1 MPKQETSSAATDPAG
16 SCGARM
22 SVREGVLLAVAALLA
37 GIVLRDASA
46 VLPVTFSQHALTP
59 SPSLLPPPPAGAC
72 LAALEA
78 ANAPSVAAAAAL
90 AAAGAAKEEAAALF
104 AAAERS
110 WAAANVT
117 REESLASSTVAGV
130 GRGAA
135 LPIADFSAR
144 SIPFGQVWS
153 RWDVPHGARHMTWL
167 ITGARL
173 IVGKR
178 QLVVK
183 SNADRPLNLAVRT
196 GSTSA
201 FLAEMSEP
209 PPCTHVLATG
219 LISTS
224 VSSVDW
230 NNFWHFNADDFFL
243 LLHALVNEHAAG
255 AAGVHAPP
263 SLFMSPPFS
272 VRDSA
277 DYSHIPPFEVAN
289 NLSRFI
295 NDEVRTFFG
304 QTPFSD
310 APNAVFWLRGG
321 GPEDTKLSR
330 GGGTEDARVVC
341 FDRVYLGSDTQCAV
355 IGVMDAADANRDEC
369 QGVYRMFRAAVAKM
383 LGGEEGSTMLRPV
396 SRQERPRVYFVD
408 RTPENS
414 HAKRITNL
422 SEALVEL
429 RAVLTERF
437 GAGEFDF
444 EVVFCADFASTA
456 RWWSRATLVIMTRGA
471 CQANM
476 PLLRDEG
483 GLLWIG
489 PCGDDNPQL
498 NPQPKY
504 FATEV
509 YHPPVIAPNCNF
521 ADLTV
526 SAKGLGAALSNLLA
540 RVHPRV

>member
-1 MPKQETSSAATDPAG
+1 MSA
-16 SCGARM
+16 
-22 SVREGVLLAVAALLA
+22 REGVLLAVAALLA

-78 ANAPSVAAAAAL
+78 ANATSVAAAAAL

-117 REESLASSTVAGV
+117 REDAADSLASVAGA

-178 QLVVK
+178 QLVK
-183 SNADRPLNLAVRT
+183 SKADRPLNLAVRT

-272 VRDSA
+272 VRGSA

-289 NLSRFI
+289 EQSEPLHQR
-295 NDEVRTFFG
+295 
-304 QTPFSD
+304 
-310 APNAVFWLRGG
+310 RG
-321 GPEDTKLSR
+321 
-330 GGGTEDARVVC
+330 AY
-341 FDRVYLGSDTQCAV
+341 F
-355 IGVMDAADANRDEC
+355 
-369 QGVYRMFRAAVAKM
+369 
-383 LGGEEGSTMLRPV
+383 LRP
-396 SRQERPRVYFVD
+396 D
-408 RTPENS
+408 
-414 HAKRITNL
+414 
-422 SEALVEL
+422 AL
-429 RAVLTERF
+429 
-437 GAGEFDF
+437 
-444 EVVFCADFASTA
+444 
-456 RWWSRATLVIMTRGA
+456 
-471 CQANM
+471 
-476 PLLRDEG
+476 
-483 GLLWIG
+483 
-489 PCGDDNPQL
+489 
-498 NPQPKY
+498 
-504 FATEV
+504 
-509 YHPPVIAPNCNF
+509 
-521 ADLTV
+521 
-526 SAKGLGAALSNLLA
+526 
-540 RVHPRV
+540 